1 MTQFTE
7 QHARV
12 FQSRESIEYQKVLS
26 DVMALQA
33 SPSATYPDLLSTSYE
48 LNPAEIQKL
57 YNGETDSKIKRVIDI
72 DYLGMAA
79 SVLLDKQKIYAPNSQ
94 YARLRDLIHSLK
106 ALNETGTAL
115 RMRLL
120 LQYPYSLAGQNRIL
134 AESWELR
141 TFIGEVNNSLRNEA
155 QLAPALLDN
164 DIESSVL
171 VRNQQYCLQNLQD
184 LLSTIEPDSPNK
196 IAVRFA
202 SISTLICGLRV
213 NNFFFY
219 DPYHYG
225 RKRNEDT
232 CAITQT
238 PIVMVDA
245 RSNRTAYDAFCN
257 HFQYIWECDS
267 TLDYHDV
274 AYRETSKRTVFIR
287 KPEKTQTS
295 NKIERLKRTPSQGID
310 WELRS
315 RQIHQVV
322 NSICPIVAP
331 VDLPEVGFLAA
342 AWEQK
347 HDSSYGPCEPALML
361 EESFKRGF
369 EKIEHVQV
377 AVLRSELGASL
388 SRSLFELMNAS
399 TFSIIILTKEIE
411 DRFCKP
417 NVYIELGYLLQKNKG
432 HRTYIVAERGMDFAT
447 DIQDITFLPFNRTRP
462 QSLDEMR
469 RIYKELLQAM
479 WRTGIISKSTLDKLN
494 QN

>member
-7 QHARV
+7 RHARV
-12 FQSRESIEYQKVLS
+12 FRSRESSEYQQVLS
-26 DVMALQA
+26 EVMALEA
-33 SPSATYPDLLSTSYE
+33 SSSATYADMLSTSYE
-48 LNPAEIQKL
+48 LSPEEAHKL
-57 YNGETDSKIKRVIDI
+57 YDGENSSKIKRVIDI

-79 SVLLDKQKIYAPNSQ
+79 CVLLDKQKIYHPNSQ
-94 YARLRDLIHSLK
+94 YARLRDLIQSLK
-106 ALNETGTAL
+106 ELNQAGTAL

-141 TFIGEVNNSLRNEA
+141 TFIGEIDNSLRDEA
-155 QLAPALLDN
+155 QLAPPLLDH

-171 VRNQQYCLQNLQD
+171 VRNQQYCLQNLKD
-184 LLSTIEPDSPNK
+184 LLGMIEPDSPNR
-196 IAVRFA
+196 IMVRFA
-202 SISTLICGLRV
+202 SISTLISGLRV

-232 CAITQT
+232 CAISQT
-238 PIVMVDA
+238 PIVMLDDHK
-245 RSNRTAYDAFCN
+245 NNTAYSGFCN

-267 TLDYHDV
+267 TLDYRDV
-274 AYRETSKRTVFIR
+274 AYRERSKRTVFIR
-287 KPEKTQTS
+287 KPEKILTS
-295 NKIERLKRTPSQGID
+295 HKIERLKRTQCKGID

-331 VDLPEVGFLAA
+331 VDRPEVGFLAA

-347 HDSSYGPCEPALML
+347 PDSSYGPCEPAMML
-361 EESFKRGF
+361 EEAFNRGF
-369 EKIEHVQV
+369 EKVEQVQV

-388 SRSLFELMNAS
+388 SRSLFDLMNAS
-399 TFSIIILTKEIE
+399 TFSIVILTKEIE

-432 HRTYIVAERGMDFAT
+432 LRTYIVAERGMDFAT
-447 DIQDITFLPFNRTRP
+447 DIQDITFLPFTRTRP

-469 RIYKELLQAM
+469 RIYRELLQSM

-494 QN
+494 QG